1 MKRSFQS
8 EAERVQAE
16 VNQAFAEKTVG
27 YLRLG
32 GARVWHPPT
41 DVYETDDSIIMIV
54 EIAGLREGDY
64 ELTFDNRV
72 LTVSGQRRDPA
83 HKVAYHQME
92 IRYGEFRTR
101 VYLPWPLQ
109 ATDEGIQATYE
120 DGFLRVEL
128 RRAEARRVPVRIE
141 GSECE

>member
-1 MKRSFQS
+1 MKRPFQS
-8 EAERVQAE
+8 EADRVQAE
-16 VNQAFAEKTVG
+16 VNQAFAETTVG

-41 DVYETDDSIIMIV
+41 DVFETGDSIIMIV
-54 EIAGLREGDY
+54 EISGLQEGDY
-64 ELTFDNRV
+64 ELTFENRV
-72 LTVSGQRRDPA
+72 LTVSGRRRDPG

-92 IRYGEFRTR
+92 IRYGKFRTR

-109 ATDEGIQATYE
+109 ATDEGIHATYE

-128 RRAEARRVPVRIE
+128 QKPEVRRVPVRIE
-141 GSECE
+141 GSESE